1 MPGKSKKGSLSISL
15 PTVDAATTESDPLEK
30 EIVSERSSYIP
41 PARVNKKGILVY
53 VRPSWHKALKQ
64 IALDKDSTLQSQIES
79 LLEEYI
85 SDNGIDPSNLA

>member
-1 MPGKSKKGSLSISL
+1 MVGKAKKGSLSISL
-15 PTVDAATTESDPLEK
+15 PAVAAATTETESPEG

-64 IALDKDSTLQSQIES
+64 IALDKDSTLQSEIES
-79 LLEEYI
+79 LIERYI
-85 SDNGIDPSNLA
+85 IENGIDPSSLT

>member
-1 MPGKSKKGSLSISL
+1 MVGKAKKGSLSISL
-15 PTVDAATTESDPLEK
+15 PAVAAATTETESPEE

-64 IALDKDSTLQSQIES
+64 IALDKDSTLQSEIES
-79 LLEEYI
+79 LIEGYI
-85 SDNGIDPSNLA
+85 IENGIDPTSLT